1 MIIVANEVKKRFGAL
16 EVLKGISLEV
26 AEGEVLCIIG
36 PSGSGKSTLLRCL
49 NRLEEI
55 QSGSIAVIGE
65 NIVQT
70 KNINK
75 LRENIGMV
83 FQSFNLFPNYTVL
96 ENMMLAPLELKKM
109 NRRQAED
116 AAVSLLRKVGLED
129 KKNVYPHTLSGG
141 QKQRV
146 AIARAL
152 QMNPKI
158 MLFDEPTSALDPE
171 MVEEVLKVM
180 KDLSQEGMTMVIV
193 THEMGFARDVAD
205 RVIFMDDG
213 VIVEEGTASELF
225 TAPKS
230 SRCREFL
237 SKVLAARADT
247 ETVA

>member
-116 AAVSLLRKVGLED
+116 TAVSLLRKVGLED

-180 KDLSQEGMTMVIV
+180 KDLAQEGMTMVIV

-237 SKVLAARADT
+237 SKVLAARAG
-247 ETVA
+247 

>member
-16 EVLKGISLEV
+16 EVLKGISLAV

-109 NRRQAED
+109 NRRQAEET
-116 AAVSLLRKVGLED
+116 AVSLLRKVGLED

-180 KDLSQEGMTMVIV
+180 KDLAQEGMTMVIV

-237 SKVLAARADT
+237 SKVLAARAG
-247 ETVA
+247 

>member
-26 AEGEVLCIIG
+26 AEGKVLCIIG

-75 LRENIGMV
+75 LRESIGMV

-180 KDLSQEGMTMVIV
+180 KDLAQEGMTMVIV

-213 VIVEEGTASELF
+213 VIVEEGTAAELF

-230 SRCREFL
+230 GRCREFL
-237 SKVLAARADT
+237 AKVLAARAG
-247 ETVA
+247 

>member
-16 EVLKGISLEV
+16 EVLKGISLAV

-70 KNINK
+70 QNINK

-180 KDLSQEGMTMVIV
+180 KDLAQEGMTMVIV

-237 SKVLAARADT
+237 SKVLAARAG
-247 ETVA
+247 

>member
-1 MIIVANEVKKRFGAL
+1 MIIKAKEISKCFGDL
-16 EVLKGISLEV
+16 EVLKDISLNV
-26 AEGEVLCIIG
+26 TEGEVLCIIG

-55 QSGSIAVIGE
+55 QCGSISILE
-65 NIVQT
+65 EDIVNT
-70 KNINK
+70 KNINR

-96 ENMMLAPLELKKM
+96 ENMILAPLELKKM
-109 NRRQAED
+109 KRKEAEER
-116 AAVSLLRKVGLED
+116 AIMLLRKVGLED
-129 KKNVYPHTLSGG
+129 KKDVYPQTLSGG

-152 QMNPKI
+152 EMNPKI

-180 KDLSQEGMTMVIV
+180 KDLAQEGMTMIIV

-205 RVIFMDDG
+205 RVLFMEG
-213 VIVEEGTASELF
+213 GYIVEEGSARELF
-225 TAPKS
+225 TAPRTN
-230 SRCREFL
+230 RCQEFL
-237 SKVLAARADT
+237 SKVLRT
-247 ETVA
+247 QVC

>member
-1 MIIVANEVKKRFGAL
+1 MIIKANGIKKHFGKL
-16 EVLKGISLEV
+16 EVLKDVSLEV
-26 AEGEVLCIIG
+26 KEGEVLCIIG

-55 QSGSIAVIGE
+55 QDGSVTIFGE
-65 NIVQT
+65 DIVKT

-96 ENMMLAPLELKKM
+96 QNMMLAPLELKKM
-109 NRRQAED
+109 KRRDAEEK
-116 AAVSLLRKVGLED
+116 AIALLRKVGLED
-129 KKNVYPHTLSGG
+129 KKDVYPHTLSGG

-152 QMNPKI
+152 EMNPKI

-171 MVEEVLKVM
+171 MVGEVLKVM
-180 KDLSQEGMTMVIV
+180 KDLAQEGMTMVIV

-205 RVIFMDDG
+205 RVIFMDEG
-213 VIVEEGTASELF
+213 CIIEEGSAEEIF
-225 TAPKS
+225 TVPKS
-230 SRCREFL
+230 VRCQDFL
-237 SKVLAARADT
+237 SKVLNTAAS
-247 ETVA
+247 

>member
-109 NRRQAED
+109 NRRQAEET
-116 AAVSLLRKVGLED
+116 AVSLLRKVGLED

-180 KDLSQEGMTMVIV
+180 KDLAQEGMTMVIV

-213 VIVEEGTASELF
+213 VIVEEGTAAELF

-230 SRCREFL
+230 GRCREFL
-237 SKVLAARADT
+237 AKVLAARAG
-247 ETVA
+247 